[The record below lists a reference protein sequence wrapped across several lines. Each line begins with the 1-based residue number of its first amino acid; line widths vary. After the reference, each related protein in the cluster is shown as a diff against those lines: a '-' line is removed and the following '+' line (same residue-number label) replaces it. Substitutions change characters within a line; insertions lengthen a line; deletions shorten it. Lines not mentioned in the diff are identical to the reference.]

1 MALRATVG
9 PSPTTDQSMN
19 LVTAIVEATML
30 LFVVGIT
37 SFMIGGMFGV
47 LLMALLRANGPDT
60 EPQYETGDELE

>member
-1 MALRATVG
+1 
-9 PSPTTDQSMN
+9 MN